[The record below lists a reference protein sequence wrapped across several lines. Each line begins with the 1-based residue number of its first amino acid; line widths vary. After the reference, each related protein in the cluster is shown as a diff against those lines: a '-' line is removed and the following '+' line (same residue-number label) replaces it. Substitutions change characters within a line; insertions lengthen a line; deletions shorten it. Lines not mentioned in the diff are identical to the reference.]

1 MSSVTCSHATHLQNE
16 PRRRQTRTPRMSGFS
31 ALWCAGFFRCALV
44 VQWWCSGVHW
54 CALVVQW
61 CALVVQWRALLQ
73 WCALFGVHSWRALLQ
88 CSGRE
93 IRGTTIRTPSRCKH
107 CQRSSMKVCL
117 HYGISLSLK
126 RGLRFDKKLYLK
138 ISLPRRIIA
147 RSLLWSVK

>member
-1 MSSVTCSHATHLQNE
+1 MAFLHCGVQ
-16 PRRRQTRTPRMSGFS
+16 
-31 ALWCAGFFRCALV
+31 GFFGV
-44 VQWWCSGVHW
+44 HWWCSGGAVVCIGVHWWCIGGALVCIGVHW